1 MKTYGVKV
9 GFLGSER
16 TKVLY
21 SKYYRIEAKS
31 EEEAKTIVRN
41 GLSIIEFHNF
51 VVTEVKEIE
60 H

>member
-1 MKTYGVKV
+1 MKTYIVKV

-21 SKYYRIEAKS
+21 SKQYRIEADS
-31 EEEAKTIVRN
+31 EEEAKSIVRN

-51 VVTEVKEIE
+51 VVTEVTEIE

>member
-1 MKTYGVKV
+1 MKTYNVKV

-21 SKYYRIEAKS
+21 SKNYIIRADSTEKAIAYIM
-31 EEEAKTIVRN
+31 N
-41 GLSIIEFHNF
+41 GLSVIEFHNF
-51 VVTEVKEIE
+51 VIQEVTEIE

>member
-1 MKTYGVKV
+1 MKTYAVKV

-21 SKYYRIEAKS
+21 HKYYRIEANS

-51 VVTEVKEIE
+51 VVTEVTEIE

>member
-1 MKTYGVKV
+1 MKTYAVKV

-16 TKVLY
+16 TKVMY
-21 SKYYRIEAKS
+21 SKRYRIEANS
-31 EEEAKTIVRN
+31 EEEAKSIVRN

-51 VVTEVKEIE
+51 VVTEVTEIE

>member
-21 SKYYRIEAKS
+21 SKYYRIEANS
-31 EEEAKTIVRN
+31 EEEAKAIVRN

-51 VVTEVKEIE
+51 VVTEAKEIKQ
-60 H
+60 

>member
-21 SKYYRIEAKS
+21 SKYYRIEANS
-31 EEEAKTIVRN
+31 EEEAKSIVRN

-51 VVTEVKEIE
+51 VVTEVTEIE

>member
-1 MKTYGVKV
+1 MKSYGVKV

-21 SKYYRIEAKS
+21 SKYYRIEANS
-31 EEEAKTIVRN
+31 EEEAKSIVRN

>member
-21 SKYYRIEAKS
+21 HKYYRIEANS
-31 EEEAKTIVRN
+31 AEEAKKIVRN
-41 GLSIIEFHNF
+41 GLSMIEFHNF
-51 VVTEVKEIE
+51 VVTEVKEIKY
-60 H
+60 